1 MKYSKETLEKV
12 TGITLIEIFKDID
25 ENKKKLIKPLLD
37 DISFLELRMEEL
49 KKMPFIRVH
58 PKDPTKQK
66 VTKAAKLYKEHSQSY
81 MNAIRM
87 VYSMIGGHEI
97 DEDPVQKFLEGRKS
111 GSQLP

>member
-1 MKYSKETLEKV
+1 MTRREELD
-12 TGITLIEIFKDID
+12 EIFKDID

-87 VYSMIGGHEI
+87 VYAMIGGHEI